1 MIATCKNWAY
11 CKCFDD
17 LHSLCWQLINYHL
30 LLVKI
35 KLCRPRDFLGGRVYW
50 KVGGGATEGSEG
62 AEGAGW
68 WCLST
73 KSPTEVCMFPLVILH
88 ISSVSFVLKTSVL
101 KTDYMCYHRIKRQVV
116 ELLDFFFFRHI
127 H

>member
-17 LHSLCWQLINYHL
+17 LDSLCWQLISYHL
-30 LLVKI
+30 PLVKI
-35 KLCRPRDFLGGRVYW
+35 KLCRPKDFLGGRVYW
-50 KVGGGATEGSEG
+50 KVGGATEGSEG
-62 AEGAGW
+62 AERAGW

-73 KSPTEVCMFPLVILH
+73 KSPIEVCMFPLVILH

-116 ELLDFFFFRHI
+116 FRHI